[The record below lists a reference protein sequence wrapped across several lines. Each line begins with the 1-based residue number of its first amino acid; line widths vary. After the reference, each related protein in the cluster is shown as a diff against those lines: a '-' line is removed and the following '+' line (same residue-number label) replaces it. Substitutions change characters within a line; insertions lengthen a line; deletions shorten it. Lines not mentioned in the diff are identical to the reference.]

1 MVEKMD
7 FISTELITSGIVV
20 ILGILIYFL
29 LKGVINKILDK
40 RKYVSKKKKTYL
52 KLFKSIFKYLILLI
66 VVVVVLQINGI
77 NVTSIVAGLG
87 IASVIAGFALQ
98 DALKDIIMG
107 FNIIVDEYYGVGDVV
122 KIGDIEGKVL
132 EVGLKSTKMQDI
144 NTNNIFIIAN
154 REISKSLIKSTQFDI
169 DIPIPYSKKITDIES
184 IIDNITNQVRNM
196 KNITN
201 VEYRGLNKFGDSAI
215 YYKIRMYAKAEYQL
229 QLKRDI
235 NRIIKLELDKN
246 NIDIPFMQ
254 VDIHNK

>member
-1 MVEKMD
+1 MEKHMD
-7 FISTELITSGIVV
+7 IISLELITSVIVV

-29 LKGVINKILDK
+29 LKSIINKILDK

-184 IIDNITNQVRNM
+184 IIDNITNQVSNM

>member
-1 MVEKMD
+1 MEKHMD
-7 FISTELITSGIVV
+7 IISLELITSVIVV

-29 LKGVINKILDK
+29 LKSIINKILDK